1 MDKIYFACRK
11 SVWLYSSEFFKAE
24 LWLQR
29 DNRRPSLLRSYGLVL
44 YYIALEL
51 SFSEDLNFSEE
62 LSFSEEL
69 GYSEFYITRLQ
80 TYLNCV
86 P

>member
-1 MDKIYFACRK
+1 MVKIYFVCWK
-11 SVWLYSSEFFKAE
+11 SMWLYSSEFFLK
-24 LWLQR
+24 L
-29 DNRRPSLLRSYGLVL
+29 SYGCKETTDGQVCFFHTDL
-44 YYIALEL
+44 YYFTVEH
-51 SFSEDLNFSEE
+51 SFSEDLNFSEG

-69 GYSEFYITRLQ
+69 SYSEFYITRLQ

>member
-1 MDKIYFACRK
+1 MEKIYFVCWN
-11 SVWLYSSEFFKAE
+11 SVWLYSSEIFKAE

-29 DNRRPSLLRSYGLVL
+29 HNRRPSLLRSYGLVL
-44 YYIALEL
+44 YYFTVEL

-80 TYLNCV
+80 TYLNCL

>member
-1 MDKIYFACRK
+1 LFAGKAYGC
-11 SVWLYSSEFFKAE
+11 YSSEFFFFKLSCGCKE
-24 LWLQR
+24 TTDGQVCFVHT
-29 DNRRPSLLRSYGLVL
+29 DL
-44 YYIALEL
+44 YYFRVEL

-62 LSFSEEL
+62 LSFSEEI